1 MTSLERQSAARG
13 PPSPV
18 FRVSP
23 SELCHLFEQARDR
36 TLSSSSKTIFSTP
49 SKRKQFLRVIE
60 SFHHA
65 DLLYS
70 YRYLSFPESE
80 DVIEHSR
87 AALFNSLNLVQS
99 DHPSIAQNTFWPLFI
114 AGTEASSRDGSRAV
128 VEKKLNQAMKR
139 TGFSNCEVALQFLRA
154 LWFARDEGHCL
165 SSNHNHIKIPDKGR
179 EVNWIQ
185 FARY

>member
-1 MTSLERQSAARG
+1 M
-13 PPSPV
+13 
-18 FRVSP
+18 
-23 SELCHLFEQARDR
+23 
-36 TLSSSSKTIFSTP
+36 
-49 SKRKQFLRVIE
+49 
-60 SFHHA
+60 
-65 DLLYS
+65 
-70 YRYLSFPESE
+70 
-80 DVIEHSR
+80 IEHSR

-185 FARY
+185 FARNWTSSGKQFLVF